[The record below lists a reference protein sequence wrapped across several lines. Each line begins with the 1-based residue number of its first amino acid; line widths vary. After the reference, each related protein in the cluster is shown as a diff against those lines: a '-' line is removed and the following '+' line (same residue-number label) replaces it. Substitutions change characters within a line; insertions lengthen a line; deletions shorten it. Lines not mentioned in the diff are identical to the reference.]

1 MTPYLDFVYFL
12 ILLYPLIPTIILGL
26 FGRLGRRFVIG
37 VTILVVLFQVANP
50 LGDSDLAATSQRQLV
65 FLVSYA
71 AGSVVLIL
79 AFAGIRRRGKNQSI
93 FYLVLGLAVAPLVV
107 IKLLPVAQAGHWFGL
122 TATKVAATA
131 TAAGAATIAAGASA
145 STAPTISVNLID
157 AFGFIGVS
165 YVTFRAVDAIIVIHD
180 GLPKEPPTVGNLLGY
195 LLFFPTIS
203 AGPIDRY
210 LRFTSNLRALPRS
223 RGEYVLDIEV
233 GIARVFQGFLY
244 KFIVAYLI
252 NQYALVPSS
261 TMPGLLGTAAYA
273 YAYIFYLFFDFAG
286 YSAFAIGIGRF
297 FGIHV
302 PENFDAP
309 FLSRNFREMWNR
321 WHISLSTL
329 LRDHIYMRF
338 LLTATRKK
346 WLGGNRNTINYVGL
360 TLTMVTM
367 GLWHGVAAHFIVY
380 GFYQAAMLVTY
391 DIVGRWNRAHRFISH
406 GWVSD
411 VAGVVLTFNLFTF
424 GVLIF
429 SGHLF
434 P

>member
-1 MTPYLDFVYFL
+1 LTPYLDFVYFL
-12 ILLYPLIPTIILGL
+12 FLLYPLLPTIVLGV
-26 FGRLGRRFVIG
+26 FGRLGRRFVIV
-37 VTILVVLFQVANP
+37 VTVVMVVFQVANP
-50 LGDSDLAATSQRQLV
+50 LGDPDLAATSQRQLV
-65 FLVSYA
+65 FLIAYA
-71 AGSVVLIL
+71 IGSVGLIL
-79 AFAGIRRRGKNQSI
+79 GFARIRGRGKSQPI
-93 FYLVLGLAVAPLVV
+93 FYTALAIAIAPLVV
-107 IKLLPVAQAGHWFGL
+107 VKVLPVAQGAHWFGL
-122 TATKVAATA
+122 SATGDPLIAGATTIA
-131 TAAGAATIAAGASA
+131 VTAAPSATVS
-145 STAPTISVNLID
+145 LID
-157 AFGFIGVS
+157 AFGFVGIS
-165 YVTFRAVDAIIVIHD
+165 YVTFRVVDAIIVLHD
-180 GLPKEPPTVGNLLGY
+180 GLAKEPPTFGNILGY

-210 LRFTSNLRALPRS
+210 LRFTNNLKSLPRS
-223 RGEYVLDIEV
+223 RGDYLLDIEA

-244 KFIVAYLI
+244 KFIIAYLI
-252 NQYALVPSS
+252 NQYALVPASAM
-261 TMPGLLGTAAYA
+261 TGVLGIAAYA

-297 FGIHV
+297 FGIRV

-338 LLTATRKK
+338 LLTATRRK

-367 GLWHGVAAHFIVY
+367 GLWHGLALHYIVY
-380 GFYQAAMLVTY
+380 GFYQAAMLVSF
-391 DIVGRWNRAHRFISH
+391 DIVGRWNRRRQLVPA

-411 VAGVVLTFNLFTF
+411 VAGVILTFNLFTF

-434 P
+434 S